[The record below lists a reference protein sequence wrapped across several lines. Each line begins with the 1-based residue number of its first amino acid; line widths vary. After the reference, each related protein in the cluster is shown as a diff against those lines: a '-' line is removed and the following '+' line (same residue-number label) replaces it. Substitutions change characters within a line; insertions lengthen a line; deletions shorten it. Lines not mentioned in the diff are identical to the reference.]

1 MCKYIADVEFT
12 LMPYATPGLFDLDE
26 QERAHYSKKHCG
38 KLLAFSS
45 ESLSR
50 ETEHLQIVPVGIIL
64 DEEGILQTIPVNR
77 IKILTSTKE

>member
-38 KLLAFSS
+38 KLLGFSS
-45 ESLSR
+45 ESLPR
-50 ETEHLQIVPVGIIL
+50 ETANLQIIPVGIIM
-64 DEEGILQTIPVNR
+64 DEEGNLQTIPVNR
-77 IKILTSTKE
+77 ITILNTMED

>member
-45 ESLSR
+45 ESLLR

-64 DEEGILQTIPVNR
+64 DEEGILQTIPVNQ
-77 IKILTSTKE
+77 ITILTSTKE

>member
-50 ETEHLQIVPVGIIL
+50 ETANLQIIPVGIIM
-64 DEEGILQTIPVNR
+64 DEEGNLQTIPVNQ
-77 IKILTSTKE
+77 ITILNTMED

>member
-12 LMPYATPGLFDLDE
+12 LMPYATLGLFDLDE

-77 IKILTSTKE
+77 ITILTSTKE

>member
-64 DEEGILQTIPVNR
+64 DEEGNLQTVPVSR
-77 IKILTSTKE
+77 ITILNTMED